1 MGVLAPFS
9 SLLDFILPPRAEAL
23 LVRAASSEALT
34 ERMQP
39 RLIEMAGLPCV
50 GLVPYRDP
58 LMRAAVHEWKYRT
71 NEKAATLLADL
82 LAEYLLSVS
91 DESWERAV
99 IVPVPLSPSRMRERG
114 FNQCEV
120 VVRNALC
127 AVDDPR
133 ITLDASLIGRVRDTE
148 HQARL
153 TRAARRGNVADAFAA
168 CGKAD
173 ESLAYILFDDVITT
187 GATMRAAA
195 GALSA
200 AGARRILPVA
210 LAY

>member
-23 LVRAASSEALT
+23 LVRHADTEALA
-34 ERMQP
+34 ECMEP
-39 RLIEMAGLPCV
+39 RLIEMAGIPAV

-58 LMRAAVHEWKYRT
+58 LMRAAVHEWKYRA
-71 NEKAATLLADL
+71 NEKAATLLAAL
-82 LAEYLLSVS
+82 LAEYLVSAS

-114 FNQCEV
+114 FNQCDAITEK
-120 VVRNALC
+120 ALC
-127 AVDDPR
+127 AVGNSR
-133 ITLDASLIGRVRDTE
+133 ITLDASLIERVRDTE

-153 TRAARRGNVADAFAA
+153 TRAARQKNVADAFAPYSS
-168 CGKAD
+168 AD
-173 ESLAYILFDDVITT
+173 TSVTYLLLDDVITT
-187 GATMRAAA
+187 GATVRAAA
-195 GALSA
+195 GALRA
-200 AGARRILPVA
+200 AGARHILPVA